1 MTTLTLFT
9 VAVLALIVGIL
20 LFRIIPA
27 MQTYFMY
34 RGKRLVTC
42 PETLEPEAVDVA
54 ARKAAA
60 WTFVGSLLFVW
71 IEAHVGRDVRTAVRS
86 A

>member
-42 PETLEPEAVDVA
+42 PETLKTEAVDVA

-71 IEAHVGRDVRTAVRS
+71 IDAHVGRDVRTAVRS